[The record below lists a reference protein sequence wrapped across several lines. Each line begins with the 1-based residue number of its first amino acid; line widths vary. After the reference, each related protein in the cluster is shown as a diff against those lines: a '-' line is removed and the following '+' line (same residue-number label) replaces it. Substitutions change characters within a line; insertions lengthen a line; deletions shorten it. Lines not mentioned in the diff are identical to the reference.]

1 MVSSSDH
8 FSSPKKKKKDSQQE
22 GIYTV
27 VVFNEETSKLH
38 SQILSNAI
46 LALETRENGGK
57 ITG

>member
-8 FSSPKKKKKDSQQE
+8 FSSQKKKDSQQE

-46 LALETRENGGK
+46 LALETRKNGGK